1 MEILDKYLLKKEKTI
16 RKKFEIDNSLY
27 EQLIRLANN
36 VYDASINKIVNVAII
51 ELIKTQDINVY
62 GKKDNEIS
70 EPHSFLIRESFYKEL
85 EEMRVK
91 YGISIYRLINIAI
104 NNALNS

>member
-70 EPHSFLIRESFYKEL
+70 EPHSFLIRESSYKEL

>member
-36 VYDASINKIVNVAII
+36 VYDA
-51 ELIKTQDINVY
+51 
-62 GKKDNEIS
+62 
-70 EPHSFLIRESFYKEL
+70 
-85 EEMRVK
+85 
-91 YGISIYRLINIAI
+91 
-104 NNALNS
+104 